1 CIDVQAV
8 SILQGMCL
16 CLPQSLS
23 ERIDE
28 HAVRARVFDEIRAVY
43 VANQCMAP
51 GDVRVGKDPIVVRES
66 SDGAADLLEYLP
78 ARGAQVL
85 CPLAHDL
92 QNKNHGS
99 RLLGQCGCGVIFFQ
113 KADAVATKASSSRLR
128 VPPMLCLSI
137 CGTRDNR
144 RYVRAGGAPAKTAP
158 N

>member
-1 CIDVQAV
+1 
-8 SILQGMCL
+8 
-16 CLPQSLS
+16 
-23 ERIDE
+23 
-28 HAVRARVFDEIRAVY
+28 
-43 VANQCMAP
+43 
-51 GDVRVGKDPIVVRES
+51 
-66 SDGAADLLEYLP
+66 
-78 ARGAQVL
+78 
-85 CPLAHDL
+85 AHDL

-158 N
+158 NRGRHRYQSIVASFAVSARGPQGLVSEA